1 MIMNKEY
8 HHSYINSR
16 KILSRSCEIHRIHQ
30 ELAHR
35 SITDSVAE
43 SIRRTNE
50 LLYKTAQEQGIS
62 LYELCFST
70 VPDYTIDPHFNP
82 LNGVSELKQSIILR
96 PAKLNLEQGG
106 GYWKAKYFRLKDSLR
121 EIVNNKDD

>member
-1 MIMNKEY
+1 MEKEY

-16 KILSRSCEIHRIHQ
+16 KILSRSCEIHRTHQ
-30 ELAHR
+30 ELAR
-35 SITDSVAE
+35 RMITDNVAE

-50 LLYKTAQEQGIS
+50 LLFKTAQEKGIS
-62 LYELCFST
+62 LYELCFNT

-82 LNGVSELKQSIILR
+82 LDGVSELRQTIILR

-106 GYWKAKYFRLKDSLR
+106 GYWKAKYFRLKDRLQ